1 MKVSRVEQHRIK
13 KSKKNNKDDKLFK
26 IIDDLCWK
34 SKNLYN
40 YGNYIIRQEFIETS
54 KQKEQGLIEDAHWI
68 QYNELF
74 QLCKESDCYKCIG
87 SNVGQ
92 ATLRKLDK
100 NWKSFFAAIKDYSKN
115 LFKYLGR
122 PKLPKYLPKEDGRYE
137 LGLDNL
143 KFKIVDG
150 YIYFSWT
157 PLKIMNNIFRTKI
170 PNDSKLV
177 QLRFVPKGNEYIME
191 VVYQIEVPETK
202 DIESQSIAA
211 IDLGVDNL
219 MTITTNCGVNPIIIN
234 GKPLKSINQYYNK
247 KISEMRSSL
256 KLRNNSDW
264 SNEMQRFTIKRNNQ
278 VDDYIQKSTKMVVD
292 FCKSNDI
299 DTLVCG
305 YGKFGDIL
313 NEEFINTLDLV
324 YNLADC
330 VKQYDKHEADT
341 LTAVADGRGSTG
353 DIENVTTA
361 ITAVAEAYPELK
373 SNENYKT
380 LMNELSMTENMI
392 AEHRSN
398 YNKQVKEY
406 KRYVRKL
413 HIRYFLGLL
422 GYEAQEYEYLD
433 YNAPVD
439 APQSLFKED

>member
-74 QLCKESDCYKCIG
+74 QLCKESDCYKSIG

-100 NWKSFFAAIKDYSKN
+100 NWNSFFAAIKDYSKN
-115 LFKYLGR
+115 PSKYLGR
-122 PKLPKYLPKEDGRYE
+122 PKLPNYLPKEDGRYE
-137 LGLDNL
+137 LGLDNR
-143 KFKIVDG
+143 KFKIIDG

-247 KISEMRSSL
+247 KISEMRSAL

-264 SNEMQRFTIKRNNQ
+264 SNEMQRFTTKRNNQ

-292 FCKSNDI
+292 FCKDNNI

-305 YGKFGDIL
+305 YNSGWKQDTNMGKRVNQKFVSIPYLSIVQRLEYKCENAGIRFIKT
-313 NEEFINTLDLV
+313 NESYTSGTSFLDG
-324 YNLADC
+324 
-330 VKQYDKHEADT
+330 EEP
-341 LTAVADGRGSTG
+341 
-353 DIENVTTA
+353 IE
-361 ITAVAEAYPELK
+361 K
-373 SNENYKT
+373 
-380 LMNELSMTENMI
+380 
-392 AEHRSN
+392 N
-398 YNKQVKEY
+398 YNKDRRIHRGLFQSEKGEY
-406 KRYVRKL
+406 
-413 HIRYFLGLL
+413 I
-422 GYEAQEYEYLD
+422 
-433 YNAPVD
+433 NADVNGSYQIMKKVFPKAFVNGIVD
-439 APQSLFKED
+439 AGSHPVVVNIPLQTANII

>member
-1 MKVSRVEQHRIK
+1 MKKVSRVEQHRIK

-54 KQKEQGLIEDAHWI
+54 KQKEQGLIEDARWI

-115 LFKYLGR
+115 PSKYLGR
-122 PKLPKYLPKEDGRYE
+122 PKLPKYLPKEDGRFE
-137 LGLDNL
+137 LGLDNI

-191 VVYQIEVPETK
+191 VVYQIEVHETK

-219 MTITTNCGVNPIIIN
+219 MTITTNCGVSPIIIN

-256 KLRNNSDW
+256 KLRNDSDW
-264 SNEMQRFTIKRNNQ
+264 SNEMQRFTTKRNNQ
-278 VDDYIQKSTKMVVD
+278 VDDYIQKSTKMVID
-292 FCKSNDI
+292 FCRGNNI

-305 YGKFGDIL
+305 YNSGWKQETNMSKRVNQKFVSIPYL
-313 NEEFINTLDLV
+313 SIVQRLEYKCENEGIKFIKTNESYTSG
-324 YNLADC
+324 
-330 VKQYDKHEADT
+330 T
-341 LTAVADGRGSTG
+341 SFFDGEEP
-353 DIENVTTA
+353 IE
-361 ITAVAEAYPELK
+361 K
-373 SNENYKT
+373 
-380 LMNELSMTENMI
+380 
-392 AEHRSN
+392 N
-398 YNKQVKEY
+398 YNKDRRIHRGLFQSEKGEY
-406 KRYVRKL
+406 
-413 HIRYFLGLL
+413 I
-422 GYEAQEYEYLD
+422 
-433 YNAPVD
+433 NADVNGSYQIMKKVFPKAFANGIVGAGSHPVVVNIPLQT
-439 APQSLFKED
+439 ANVI

>member
-1 MKVSRVEQHRIK
+1 MKVSRVEQHLIK
-13 KSKKNNKDDKLFK
+13 KNKKNDKNDKLFK

-40 YGNYIIRQEFIETS
+40 YGNYIIRQEFIESS
-54 KQKEQGLIEDAHWI
+54 KQKEQGLIENARWI

-115 LFKYLGR
+115 PSKYFGR
-122 PKLPKYLPKEDGRYE
+122 PKLPKYLPKKDGRFE
-137 LGLDNL
+137 LGLDNI
-143 KFKIVDG
+143 KFKIIDG

-177 QLRFVPKGNEYIME
+177 QLRFVPKGNEYVME

-202 DIESQSIAA
+202 DIDSKSIAA

-247 KISEMRSSL
+247 KISEMRSAL
-256 KLRNNSDW
+256 KLRNDSDW
-264 SNEMQRFTIKRNNQ
+264 SNEMQRFTTKRNNQ

-292 FCKSNDI
+292 FCKCNDI

-305 YGKFGDIL
+305 YNSGWKQETDMGKRVNQKFVSIPYL
-313 NEEFINTLDLV
+313 SIVQRLEYKCENEGIKFIKTNESYTSGTSFLDG
-324 YNLADC
+324 
-330 VKQYDKHEADT
+330 EEP
-341 LTAVADGRGSTG
+341 
-353 DIENVTTA
+353 IE
-361 ITAVAEAYPELK
+361 K
-373 SNENYKT
+373 
-380 LMNELSMTENMI
+380 
-392 AEHRSN
+392 N
-398 YNKQVKEY
+398 YNKDRRIYRGLFQSEKGEY
-406 KRYVRKL
+406 
-413 HIRYFLGLL
+413 I
-422 GYEAQEYEYLD
+422 
-433 YNAPVD
+433 NADVNGSYQIMKKVFQKAFANGIVD
-439 APQSLFKED
+439 AGSHPVVVNIPLQTANVI